1 MYIFFNNKRKKHNA
15 NYSKKSDSKMLDL
28 LLQKLIFQI
37 ADAIEAV
44 KITATQII
52 IIN

>member
-1 MYIFFNNKRKKHNA
+1 MRTIPKNRIQ
-15 NYSKKSDSKMLDL
+15 KMLDL
-28 LLQKLIFQI
+28 LLLKLIFQI